1 MLMMFFYVQYTT
13 YTWYITASWN
23 MYWYKRNH
31 LAKETW
37 KFIQMHFASRKI
49 KDKKNLWDP
58 RLKFICPFGQTF
70 FYCISTCFSHM
81 WVGWQQGKQWLIG
94 CSSYIK
100 PLSATYKVP
109 FSMYGNFFEIY
120 CSTFLWNIQKDFNF
134 HILWAMVHLKSNV
147 DF

>member
-1 MLMMFFYVQYTT
+1 
-13 YTWYITASWN
+13 
-23 MYWYKRNH
+23 MYNILPTHGISQLAGTCTDTKEIIWPKRHENSYKCTLH
-31 LAKETW
+31 LERSKT
-37 KFIQMHFASRKI
+37 
-49 KDKKNLWDP
+49 KKNLWDP